1 MNTQKPFLKWVGGKT
16 QLLQTIILKI
26 PKEINNY
33 HELFLGGGSV
43 LLLVLSLQKEN
54 KITIKN
60 KIYAYDINQNLINV
74 YKHIQSNKDELY
86 ECIDKYIKEYDLII
100 VPVISPYDEI
110 RQEVRSKLEPN
121 FHLVYLKSDIQ
132 SLRLRDTKGLYLAA
146 DKGLINN
153 LIGYSKINPYDE
165 PSNPEIIIETGSHVT
180 VNDSKDQL
188 LGYINKS
195 CL

>member
-1 MNTQKPFLKWVGGKT
+1 MILSMIKLSHIVWLTGMSGSGKST
-16 QLLQTIILKI
+16 LSSELESILLQK
-26 PKEINNY
+26 NY
-33 HELFLGGGSV
+33 KVYVVDGDDIRG
-43 LLLVLSLQKEN
+43 KD
-54 KITIKN
+54 TIKLGYGYKDVIKNNSRIANLCN
-60 KIYAYDINQNLINV
+60 KLRKKYDF
-74 YKHIQSNKDELY
+74 
-86 ECIDKYIKEYDLII
+86 II
-100 VPVISPYDEI
+100 VPVISPYETI

-132 SLRLRDTKGLYLAA
+132 SLRIRDPKGLYLAA

>member
-1 MNTQKPFLKWVGGKT
+1 MILSMTKLPHIVWLTGMSGSGKST
-16 QLLQTIILKI
+16 LSSGLESTLLQKGYKVYVLDGDDIRGKDAIKLGYCYEDVLK
-26 PKEINNY
+26 NN
-33 HELFLGGGSV
+33 LRVADLCSK
-43 LLLVLSLQKEN
+43 LR
-54 KITIKN
+54 
-60 KIYAYDINQNLINV
+60 
-74 YKHIQSNKDELY
+74 
-86 ECIDKYIKEYDLII
+86 KEYDLII

-153 LIGYSKINPYDE
+153 LIGYSEINPYDE
-165 PSNPEIIIETGSHVT
+165 PRNAEIIIDTGSNMT
-180 VNDSKDQL
+180 LKESGDQL

-195 CL
+195 CILG